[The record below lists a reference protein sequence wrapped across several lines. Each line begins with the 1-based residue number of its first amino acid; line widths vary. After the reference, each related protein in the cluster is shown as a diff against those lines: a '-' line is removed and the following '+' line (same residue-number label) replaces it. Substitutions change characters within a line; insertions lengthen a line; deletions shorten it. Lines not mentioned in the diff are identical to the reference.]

1 MKKGLEVVGVV
12 SLVTA
17 FFVLLPPLIILSAIA
32 ELSRG
37 EK

>member
-12 SLVTA
+12 SLVTI
-17 FFVLLPPLIILSAIA
+17 FFVLLPPLIMLSAIS
-32 ELSRG
+32 EISRG